1 MFEDLFAAAESSSR
15 GLYWSKLDPEQQ
27 ELITAF
33 LAEAKLSDKSK
44 ASYKS
49 YLAKAICEPTKLSND
64 QKSAIRKFR
73 SWLEAR

>member
-15 GLYWSKLDPEQQ
+15 GLYWSKLDTEQQ
-27 ELITAF
+27 ELITEF
-33 LAEAKLSDKSK
+33 LSQAKLSDKSK

-64 QKSAIRKFR
+64 QKSAIRKFK
-73 SWLEAR
+73 SWFDQR